1 MFSNLSKIFISKL
14 VGFQVVCILFVLGF
28 CTCVGYSLEYLNYH
42 EKIYKNI
49 QVCHI
54 DLSGKTTDEAKS
66 TIKTKVIEPLLSKE
80 LSLGLNGM
88 TVQIPLNDFY
98 ITSDLHEVIDSVA
111 NYSNSLTLLEKWNL
125 LHGNE
130 IKNFNLSLEFDEDAL
145 LTHTKDFINSFNTS
159 PSDAD
164 ILVDSLGEITTV
176 SHADGQVIDIEK
188 LLAQITTTLESY
200 LHNPS
205 TSHSLGET
213 TTVNSSSDSTIYVD
227 LTKYLNVTT
236 PNIKLEDLQ
245 TVNSLVASYSTNY
258 TPTAANAKNIEL
270 AATTINDTLL
280 MPGDIFSFNELVGDT
295 TLDKGYVYAPVIINS
310 KMTQGVGGGVCQ
322 VSSTLYNAILSL
334 GILPTERRPH
344 SRPSSY
350 VSLGLDS
357 AIDWGTIDL
366 KFENTLDYPLYIS
379 AYTQNGKLHT
389 NLYSNESLLDT
400 SYELSS
406 EVIKVLPAKTEYI
419 KDSTLPTGS
428 SVLVSSGNDGYQV
441 KVTRDTYQN
450 DELVASEVISWDT
463 YNPISTVYRVG

>member
-1 MFSNLSKIFISKL
+1 M
-14 VGFQVVCILFVLGF
+14 
-28 CTCVGYSLEYLNYH
+28 
-42 EKIYKNI
+42 
-49 QVCHI
+49 
-54 DLSGKTTDEAKS
+54 A
-66 TIKTKVIEPLLSKE
+66 
-80 LSLGLNGM
+80 
-88 TVQIPLNDFY
+88 
-98 ITSDLHEVIDSVA
+98 
-111 NYSNSLTLLEKWNL
+111 
-125 LHGNE
+125 
-130 IKNFNLSLEFDEDAL
+130 
-145 LTHTKDFINSFNTS
+145 
-159 PSDAD
+159 
-164 ILVDSLGEITTV
+164 
-176 SHADGQVIDIEK
+176 
-188 LLAQITTTLESY
+188 
-200 LHNPS
+200 
-205 TSHSLGET
+205 
-213 TTVNSSSDSTIYVD
+213 
-227 LTKYLNVTT
+227 
-236 PNIKLEDLQ
+236 
-245 TVNSLVASYSTNY
+245 
-258 TPTAANAKNIEL
+258 
-270 AATTINDTLL
+270 
-280 MPGDIFSFNELVGDT
+280 
-295 TLDKGYVYAPVIINS
+295 
-310 KMTQGVGGGVCQ
+310 QGVGGGVCQ

-463 YNPISTVYRVG
+463 YNPISTVYKVG